1 MFPSTSIFQLLI
13 WACSYACAL
22 GNMTPVV
29 AEVLPQLDDAWRIA
43 KERFLADLD
52 DKERALFDK
61 ATLENL
67 FYTSS
72 NDQKDDSNSS
82 KSRSVVQKLQPLISA
97 VQDYGASFD
106 TLSNIAPLYLAPI
119 WGSIRIVL
127 VLARNHGKFYD
138 RITDTFERIGDL
150 LPRFRECFSVFSLQF
165 SWFSIN
171 VGSQVITRG
180 FSMEGSTRGS
190 LKHFLL
196 HILIL

>member
-1 MFPSTSIFQLLI
+1 
-13 WACSYACAL
+13 
-22 GNMTPVV
+22 MTPGL
-29 AEVLPQLDDAWRIA
+29 AEVRPQLDDVWRIA

-52 DKERALFDK
+52 EKERALFDK

-72 NDQKDDSNSS
+72 NDHRDDHNSS

-119 WGSIRIVL
+119 WGSVRIVL

-150 LPRFRECFSVFSLQF
+150 LPRFRKCFSVSSLQF
-165 SWFSIN
+165 SWFPID
-171 VGSQVITRG
+171 VGNQVITRG
-180 FSMEGSTRGS
+180 FSMEGSIRSS
-190 LKHFLL
+190 LNHFLL

>member
-1 MFPSTSIFQLLI
+1 MGMFICLCSGKYDTCDSRGWQSPSIGR
-13 WACSYACAL
+13 CVAL
-22 GNMTPVV
+22 
-29 AEVLPQLDDAWRIA
+29 A

-72 NDQKDDSNSS
+72 NDQKDDHKLS

-119 WGSIRIVL
+119 WGSVRIVL

-150 LPRFRECFSVFSLQF
+150 LPRFRKCFPVSSPQF
-165 SWFSIN
+165 S
-171 VGSQVITRG
+171 SQLTSGIR
-180 FSMEGSTRGS
+180 
-190 LKHFLL
+190 
-196 HILIL
+196 